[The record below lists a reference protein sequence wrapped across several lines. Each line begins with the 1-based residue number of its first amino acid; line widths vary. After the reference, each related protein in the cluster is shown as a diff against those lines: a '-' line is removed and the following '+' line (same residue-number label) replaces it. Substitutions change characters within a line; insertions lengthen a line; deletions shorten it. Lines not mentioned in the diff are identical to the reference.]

1 MTTVAINT
9 NGNKLNFPNTLDQ
22 YNNYG
27 FGIAANTSVSFF
39 LFIFIL
45 KQIMKI
51 MKIIK
56 AMQTFLKDTFH
67 QIAMCS
73 TPVWFLIYHGN
84 IPSPMSW
91 QTTSENS
98 RLFCR
103 RYGVSSTVWLPLCF
117 GLFTPCRCSFEA
129 IVQYLREPKL
139 IHTTNLAL
147 CCIHK
152 MCLGLIVLTPG
163 SGQVTGRVNTR
174 VFLAAYMFLYPTS
187 VFERVD

>member
-1 MTTVAINT
+1 VQGWSVAACKSQPNALATKNETATYELNVNDDTNITGNLMTTVAINT

-73 TPVWFLIYHGN
+73 TPV
-84 IPSPMSW
+84 
-91 QTTSENS
+91 
-98 RLFCR
+98 
-103 RYGVSSTVWLPLCF
+103 
-117 GLFTPCRCSFEA
+117 
-129 IVQYLREPKL
+129 
-139 IHTTNLAL
+139 
-147 CCIHK
+147 
-152 MCLGLIVLTPG
+152 
-163 SGQVTGRVNTR
+163 
-174 VFLAAYMFLYPTS
+174 
-187 VFERVD
+187 